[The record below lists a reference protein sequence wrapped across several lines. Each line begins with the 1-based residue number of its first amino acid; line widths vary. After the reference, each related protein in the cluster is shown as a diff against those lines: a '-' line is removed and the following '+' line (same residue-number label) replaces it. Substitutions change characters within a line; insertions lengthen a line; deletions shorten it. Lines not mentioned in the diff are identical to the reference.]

1 MACEHKNTEYIP
13 EEWDTNVREDLI
25 CLDCGES
32 LIDSITGEKMAD
44 KTKMILRND
53 PAKKR
58 KKLGKV
64 KDLLEQMED
73 DWNEFEHYIYSITK
87 NKNA

>member
-1 MACEHKNTEYIP
+1 
-13 EEWDTNVREDLI
+13 
-25 CLDCGES
+25 
-32 LIDSITGEKMAD
+32 MAD
-44 KTKMILRND
+44 KTLFILRND

-64 KDLLEQMED
+64 KDLFEQMGD
-73 DWNEFEHYIYSITK
+73 DFNEFQHYIDSISK

>member
-1 MACEHKNTEYIP
+1 MT
-13 EEWDTNVREDLI
+13 
-25 CLDCGES
+25 
-32 LIDSITGEKMAD
+32 D

-73 DWNEFEHYIYSITK
+73 DFNEFEHYIYSITK
-87 NKNA
+87 NK

>member
-1 MACEHKNTEYIP
+1 
-13 EEWDTNVREDLI
+13 
-25 CLDCGES
+25 
-32 LIDSITGEKMAD
+32 MAD
-44 KTKMILRND
+44 KTLFILRND

-64 KDLLEQMED
+64 KDLLEQMGD
-73 DWNEFEHYIYSITK
+73 DFNEFQHYIDSISK

>member
-1 MACEHKNTEYIP
+1 
-13 EEWDTNVREDLI
+13 
-25 CLDCGES
+25 
-32 LIDSITGEKMAD
+32 MAD

-73 DWNEFEHYIYSITK
+73 AFNEFEHYIKSITK

>member
-1 MACEHKNTEYIP
+1 M
-13 EEWDTNVREDLI
+13 
-25 CLDCGES
+25 
-32 LIDSITGEKMAD
+32 D

-53 PAKKR
+53 PAKNM

-73 DWNEFEHYIYSITK
+73 NWKEFEHYIDSITK
-87 NKNA
+87 NKDA

>member
-1 MACEHKNTEYIP
+1 
-13 EEWDTNVREDLI
+13 
-25 CLDCGES
+25 
-32 LIDSITGEKMAD
+32 MAD

-64 KDLLEQMED
+64 KDLLEGAIDDAQMY
-73 DWNEFEHYIYSITK
+73 EFDIAMGVIKKVHS
-87 NKNA
+87 A

>member
-1 MACEHKNTEYIP
+1 
-13 EEWDTNVREDLI
+13 
-25 CLDCGES
+25 
-32 LIDSITGEKMAD
+32 MAD

-73 DWNEFEHYIYSITK
+73 DFNEFEHYINSITK